1 MTRTA
6 LELIGQ
12 SGLGHSFDPLTEDGV
27 PHPYSTMAKLL
38 VYVYFPA
45 GPVIRICWQPY
56 SGTRPT
62 LIKLAFVRTYFLKT
76 SLKIG
81 TPKFR
86 RFVLNLLPWKNLH
99 ELRDIIDVLTKT
111 SVEIFEKTKRALE
124 KGDKTVTQQIDQG
137 NDIMS
142 ILSAYHLLPWYD

>member
-12 SGLGHSFDPLTEDGV
+12 TGLGYSFDPLTEDGV
-27 PHPYSTMAKLL
+27 HHPYSTTAKLFS
-38 VYVYFPA
+38 YVYFPGIM
-45 GPVIRICWQPY
+45 GP
-56 SGTRPT
+56 SSDFADNHTRTT
-62 LIKLAFVRTYFLKT
+62 LFKMAFSRTYFLSI

-99 ELRDIIDVLTKT
+99 EMRDIIDVLTKT
-111 SVEIFEKTKRALE
+111 SVEIYEEKKKALE
-124 KGDKTVTQQIDQG
+124 KGDKTVTQQIDEG

-142 ILSAYHLLPWYD
+142 ILSAYHLFP